1 MPINLLGMKMPSFP
15 SMKAMPPI
23 NHEVPAFCDELDTI
37 TLDNKGG
44 YAQKFIEG
52 IDLSDGRTIN
62 IMASTDKKTCI
73 RNDVGKINNVIGNV
87 KSSGT
92 GNTVNIGLLLL

>member
-1 MPINLLGMKMPSFP
+1 MNLFTMPVFP
-15 SMKAMPPI
+15 SMKSAAQA
-23 NHEVPAFCDELDTI
+23 NREAPAFCDELNTI

-52 IDLSDGRTIN
+52 IELSDGRVMN

-73 RNDVGKINNVIGNV
+73 RNDVGKINNVIGEV

-92 GNTVNIGLLLL
+92 GNTVNIGLLLI